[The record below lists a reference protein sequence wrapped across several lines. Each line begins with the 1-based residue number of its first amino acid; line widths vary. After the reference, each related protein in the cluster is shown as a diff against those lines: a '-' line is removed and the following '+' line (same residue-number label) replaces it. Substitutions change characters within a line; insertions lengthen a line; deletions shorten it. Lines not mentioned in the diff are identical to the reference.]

1 MRQEILCL
9 FCWADWADCAAEF
22 REKMPSEIAELVND
36 SSADTS
42 AEDFSKSIHERLK
55 QILDLYKVS
64 RYRSTPD
71 GALAIDMDALVRG
84 NQPRT
89 AEYKPSGNGTL
100 AGGKTDAAVRETV
113 TKAVRQWFQMTL
125 VETVIGI
132 QALQKSQTWNDAEIA
147 RATSEEALTAAVMPR
162 YHVYNSVKRELG
174 SKFGKTRGA
183 GVAD

>member
-1 MRQEILCL
+1 MTKRAIAA
-9 FCWADWADCAAEF
+9 FPCALPPVPLPTHNKF
-22 REKMPSEIAELVND
+22 RD

-100 AGGKTDAAVRETV
+100 AGGKKGSAAGGAYSAYLKKGGAPGEQLEPNLFPEVKWVTVKDGTREPPY
-113 TKAVRQWFQMTL
+113 L
-125 VETVIGI
+125 
-132 QALQKSQTWNDAEIA
+132 DD
-147 RATSEEALTAAVMPR
+147 RAANYLIDQNVLIINGDFRGRTNAAFSGCEEP
-162 YHVYNSVKRELG
+162 
-174 SKFGKTRGA
+174 
-183 GVAD
+183 